1 MMNEARYL
9 QFQKLLT
16 THKLFRYFWQ
26 FWSNYAFIFFAIAGL
41 IVITTT
47 DLTTVQKPLLVLSIV
62 SFIVARVLI
71 VTAIN
76 IFYKRRR
83 PYQRFNF
90 VPIVSKFFSLATDR
104 PNSFPSRHTTA
115 YFSVA
120 VIVLLFIPALGSALI
135 IVSLLAGSARV
146 ILGYHWPS
154 DILGGAIVGTVVA
167 VLTVFALY

>member
-16 THKLFRYFWQ
+16 TYKFFRLFWQ
-26 FWSNYAFIFFAIAGL
+26 LWSNYAFSFFAIAAL
-41 IVITTT
+41 VIVTTA
-47 DLTTVQKPLLVLSIV
+47 DFATVQKPILVLSIV
-62 SFIVARVLI
+62 SFFVARVLI

-90 VPIVSKFFSLATDR
+90 IPIVSKFFSLRTDR

-120 VIVLLFIPALGSALI
+120 VIVLLFIPAIGSLLI
-135 IVSLLAGSARV
+135 LVSLLAGSARV

-154 DILGGAIVGTVVA
+154 DILGGIIVGTA
-167 VLTVFALY
+167 IALLTVFVLY